1 MAIFVYDSKGNKR
14 AWAGNEDDA
23 SLAKAGLSK
32 TKPINQ
38 PKTETPKTASV
49 VSTPTKFTRT
59 SQIEAAS
66 NGDNVVDMGNGTS
79 LVRKAGG
86 GWAGVSNKYLN
97 DSIDANGLFIGYT
110 PSKTSGRGSGSS
122 SGSSSSNSQS
132 SEYDIMSEI
141 NRAKN
146 SRISSRKAALQ
157 GLRDKTLTSLAGE
170 KTGVKQQYYDEKNN
184 ESSSAQL
191 RAKKIGELMA
201 SKGYS
206 EGSQAQNELTAN
218 VGLQGALG
226 SLNRQE
232 QSAYDD
238 ITKRGTDAETAYQSG
253 LTQAEADA
261 ETTAIEQRLAEL
273 GTQRDYGRQDEQI
286 AYERG
291 VEAQGRTD
299 ATLETEKSDFIKNTT
314 MYSYPDIQ
322 AEINTIMNDNDTA
335 NDWKIPIL
343 KDIRG
348 QKIEKQLNEEIKTA
362 GQYSGNFQSE
372 ISRREKTSDPLDN
385 ALIPYLKAMAA
396 EQQAT
401 PSERYKQLWDMFMKT
416 GVITTQEMADVLGQ
430 PVGTT
435 TTDYLQTKYNI
446 GKPYSGGGSSSG
458 SSSGAERE
466 VPWYLQ

>member
-1 MAIFVYDSKGNKR
+1 MALTQAQK
-14 AWAGNEDDA
+14 DA
-23 SLAKAGLSK
+23 LVNSGKMSQYSGKSWSEVEKILNSSNNQTK
-32 TKPINQ
+32 T
-38 PKTETPKTASV
+38 
-49 VSTPTKFTRT
+49 TPTKFTRT
-59 SQIEAAS
+59 SQIEDAS
-66 NGDNVVDMGNGTS
+66 NGNNIVDQGNGTS
-79 LVRKAGG
+79 LVRKPGG

-110 PSKTSGRGSGSS
+110 PSKTSSNGSS
-122 SGSSSSNSQS
+122 SLNSQS

-146 SRISSRKAALQ
+146 SRISSRKSALQ
-157 GLRDKTLTSLAGE
+157 GLRDKTLSSLAGE

-206 EGSQAQNELTAN
+206 DGSQAQNELTNN
-218 VGLQGALG
+218 VALQGNLG

-232 QSAYDD
+232 QYAYDD
-238 ITKRGTDAETAYQSG
+238 IAKRGTDAETAYQSG

-273 GTQRDYGRQDEQI
+273 GTQRDYGRQDEQTN
-286 AYERG
+286 YERG
-291 VEAQGRTD
+291 QDALLNTRYGQERTD
-299 ATLETEKSDFIKNTT
+299 AALEKEKSDFIKNTT

-446 GKPYSGGGSSSG
+446 GKPYSGGGSSG
-458 SSSGAERE
+458 SSNGLS
-466 VPWYLQ
+466 W